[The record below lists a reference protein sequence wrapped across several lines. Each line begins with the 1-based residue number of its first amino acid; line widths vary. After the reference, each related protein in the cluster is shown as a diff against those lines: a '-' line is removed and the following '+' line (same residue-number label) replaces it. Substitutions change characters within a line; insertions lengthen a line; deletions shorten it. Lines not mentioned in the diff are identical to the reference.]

1 MEAFAVGAL
10 LVWLGLYG
18 QASNPQR
25 QFELFGREAP
35 PECHPAS
42 QDELKSNHTL
52 PQGKASTF
60 HLSGFYRCS
69 RPIFEYSERASFD
82 QFVADHI
89 GARAD
94 DIAMRV
100 TQFLNQSQG
109 IKINQNTRLVI
120 SLQTER
126 AGLSPL
132 LRSAL
137 ENSLQSHL
145 TSKHVTVLKSEP
157 MDTKGLLTLRVVLRS
172 IDDETH
178 FLGASLVQVGDD
190 GTLWVDL

>member
-1 MEAFAVGAL
+1 MGAM

-25 QFELFGREAP
+25 QFELFGRDAP

-42 QDELKSNHTL
+42 LEELKTKHNL

-60 HLSGFYRCS
+60 HLSGFYRCN
-69 RPIFEYSERASFD
+69 RPIFEYHERASFD

-94 DIAMRV
+94 DIALSV
-100 TQFLNQSQG
+100 TQLIDQSHG
-109 IKINQNTRLVI
+109 LTINPNTRIVI
-120 SLQTER
+120 SLQTDR

-145 TSKHVTVLKSEP
+145 ASKHVSVLKTAP
-157 MDTKGLLTLRVVLRS
+157 MDAKDLLTLRVVLRN
-172 IDDETH
+172 IDDKIH
-178 FLGASLVQVGDD
+178 FLGASLVQVSDE